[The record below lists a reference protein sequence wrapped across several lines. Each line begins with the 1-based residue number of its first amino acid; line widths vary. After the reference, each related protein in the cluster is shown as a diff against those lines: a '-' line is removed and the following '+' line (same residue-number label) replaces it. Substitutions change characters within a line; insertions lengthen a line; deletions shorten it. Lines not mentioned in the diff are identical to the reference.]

1 MNLPLRSPLGP
12 PPPHPI
18 RTAILAQ
25 RPLIRAALLFS
36 SVSGLLMLVPQWYMF
51 EVYGRVLNSR
61 SESTLLWLLLMTI
74 GAWVVIELLDLV
86 RTRILRRAARAVD
99 QSLSERLFDLTVEA
113 NLRKLPGGS
122 PQTFA
127 DLKALREGLGSP
139 VVGAVIDLPAAAL
152 LLACLFSFHPLLGVL
167 TLVGALLQSAL
178 VWATERRT
186 MPLLSEAMRSSIQ
199 ANAYASSVLRNVQV
213 VEALGMLPSIRKRW
227 LGRQRAFVAQQARAS
242 DHAGTHSS
250 AAKLLQTMQGSIL
263 LGAAC
268 WLVLDNRLW
277 GGAGMMIV
285 ASILGGRVL
294 APMAQMVTHWRSAVT
309 ARDAAKRLTALFA
322 LFGERD
328 PAMPLPAPKG
338 LLTVEGVVAAAP
350 GTTAP
355 VIRGVSFA
363 ARPGELVLVTG
374 PSASGKTCLARLLVG
389 LWPTTNGKVRLD
401 GVDVH
406 GWNKAELGPH
416 VGYLPQTIELFD
428 GTVAENVARF
438 GPIDLDK
445 VREALDRVGLA
456 EAVAELPHGL
466 ETRIGA
472 DGAILSGGQRQRLA
486 LARAIY
492 GTPSYL
498 VLDEPNSSLD
508 EAGERQLIAL
518 LQDLKARGSTL
529 IVIAHRSSL
538 LAVADKLLIINEGQT
553 VAFGPRDEV
562 LAAMKK
568 ANEQARAQLASR
580 AAQDRLQ
587 MTTGATA

>member
-1 MNLPLRSPLGP
+1 MSLPLRTPLGP
-12 PPPHPI
+12 PPANPI
-18 RTAILAQ
+18 HAAIGEQ
-25 RPLIRAALLFS
+25 RPLYRVALLFS
-36 SVSGLLMLVPQWYMF
+36 VVIGLLMLVPQWFMF

-61 SESTLLWLLLMTI
+61 SESTLMWLLVMTI
-74 GAWVVIELLDLV
+74 GVWVIIELLELV

-99 QSLSERLFDLTVEA
+99 ERLRERLFDVTFEA

-122 PQTFA
+122 PQAFA
-127 DLKALREGLGSP
+127 DLKSLRDGLTSP
-139 VVGAVIDLPAAAL
+139 VVGAAMDLPASVIFI
-152 LLACLFSFHPLLGVL
+152 ACLFLFHPLLGVL
-167 TLVGALLQSAL
+167 ILLGTLLQAGL

-186 MPLLSEAMRSSIQ
+186 MPLLTEAMRSSIQ
-199 ANAYASSVLRNVQV
+199 ASAYANSVLRNAQV
-213 VEALGMLPSIRKRW
+213 VQALGMLSAIRRRW
-227 LGRQRAFVAQQARAS
+227 LTRQRAFVAQQARAS
-242 DHAGTHSS
+242 DHAGLHSS
-250 AAKLLQTMQGSIL
+250 MAKLLQTMQGSIL

-294 APMAQMVTHWRSAVT
+294 APMAQMVTHWRGVVS
-309 ARDAAKRLTALFA
+309 ARDAAKRLAGLLTI
-322 LFGERD
+322 FGERE

-350 GTTAP
+350 GTTVP
-355 VIRGVSFA
+355 VLRGISFG
-363 ARPGELVLVTG
+363 ARPGELVLITG

-389 LWPTTNGKVRLD
+389 LWPTTSGKVRLD

-428 GTVAENVARF
+428 GTVAENIARF
-438 GPIDLDK
+438 GPVDHDK
-445 VREALDRVGLA
+445 VRDAVERVGLSDTI
-456 EAVAELPHGL
+456 AELPHGVD
-466 ETRIGA
+466 TRIGM
-472 DGAILSGGQRQRLA
+472 DGGILSGGQRQRLA

-492 GTPSYL
+492 ASPSYL

-508 EAGERQLIAL
+508 EAGERQLINV
-518 LQDLKARGSTL
+518 LQDMKARGSTI

-568 ANEQARAQLASR
+568 ANEQARAQLAAR
-580 AAQDRLQ
+580 
-587 MTTGATA
+587 GALARPQITAGGGA

>member
-1 MNLPLRSPLGP
+1 MNLPLRTPLGP
-12 PPPHPI
+12 PPPNPI
-18 RTAILAQ
+18 RAAILEQ
-25 RPLIRAALLFS
+25 RPLIRMALMFS
-36 SVSGLLMLVPQWYMF
+36 SISGLLMLVPQWYMF

-61 SESTLLWLLLMTI
+61 SQSTLMWLLLVAI
-74 GAWVVIELLDLV
+74 GAWVAIEMLEIV
-86 RTRILRRAARAVD
+86 RARILRRAAQAVD
-99 QSLSERLFDLTVEA
+99 QSLSDRLFDVTFEA

-122 PQTFA
+122 PQAFA
-127 DLKALREGLGSP
+127 DLKAIRDGLNSP
-139 VVGAVIDLPAAAL
+139 VVGAVMDLPAAAL
-152 LLACLFSFHPLLGVL
+152 FVVCLFFLHPLLGVL
-167 TLVGALLQSAL
+167 TLVGAALQATLL
-178 VWATERRT
+178 WATERRT
-186 MPLLSEAMRSSIQ
+186 MPLLSEATRSSIQ
-199 ANAYASSVLRNVQV
+199 ANAYAGSVLRNAQV
-213 VEALGMLPSIRKRW
+213 VQALGMLSAIRRRW
-227 LGRQRAFVAQQARAS
+227 LARQRAFVAQQARAS
-242 DHAGTHSS
+242 DHAGLHSS
-250 AAKLLQTMQGSIL
+250 SAKLLQTMQGSIL

-268 WLVLDNRLW
+268 WLVLDNSLW

-294 APMAQMVTHWRSAVT
+294 APMAQVVTHWRSVVS

-328 PAMPLPAPKG
+328 PAMPMPAPKG
-338 LLTVEGVVAAAP
+338 QLTVEGVVAAAP
-350 GTTAP
+350 GTTVP
-355 VIRGVSFA
+355 VIRGISFA

-374 PSASGKTCLARLLVG
+374 PSGSGKTCLARLLVG
-389 LWPTTNGKVRLD
+389 LWPTTSGKVRLD

-438 GPIDLDK
+438 GPVDLDK
-445 VREALDRVGLA
+445 VREAVDRAGLT
-456 EAVAELPHGL
+456 ETVAELPSGL
-466 ETRIGA
+466 DTRIGT
-472 DGAILSGGQRQRLA
+472 DGAMLSGGQRQRLA

-492 GTPSYL
+492 GMPAYL

-508 EAGERQLIAL
+508 EAGERQLISV
-518 LQDLKARGSTL
+518 LQDLKARGRTI

-580 AAQDRLQ
+580 AAQGRPQ
-587 MTTGATA
+587 IAAGGMA